1 MSNLDI
7 QGLTQSMVKAAAG
20 TLAKRWSE
28 AKSYV
33 EPELKRLASALVNIA
48 ESAAAGELTKEQART
63 MLEMEKRSAE
73 SVMLTGELLSKLA
86 AEEAINAAIGAV
98 VGPIN
103 KFVGW
108 PLL

>member
-1 MSNLDI
+1 
-7 QGLTQSMVKAAAG
+7 
-20 TLAKRWSE
+20 
-28 AKSYV
+28 
-33 EPELKRLASALVNIA
+33 
-48 ESAAAGELTKEQART
+48 